1 MPRTRTTTIKVSGP
15 FSLSAA
21 VEALDVMAPHRGV
34 DGAYEGWHLIGGRMF
49 NVRVRQID
57 ARRLVMSVDGD
68 EVERGDVDA
77 AERLVR
83 RMFGLDL
90 DADRFYS
97 EASRE
102 DRVLRRLQSRMLGVR
117 PITAPTP
124 LAALVWIL
132 LTDLYG
138 PERARIVLCRLGGA
152 EQAADLARLDP
163 AVDAL
168 RLGLEPAT
176 VTHLRQI
183 GERGTTGAFGA
194 ELLSSMPLAAARNW
208 LCAHAEVGVTTA
220 DAVLVVGA
228 GRRDVVPAATPQ
240 LVAAVASY
248 YGVAR
253 AEARRRVDDLSR
265 RWGEFATWAAFL
277 LVTAARRD
285 GVSAGATT

>member
-15 FSLSAA
+15 FSLAAA
-21 VEALDVMAPHRGV
+21 VDALDIIAPHRGTG
-34 DGAYEGWHLIGGRMF
+34 GAYEGWHLIGGSTF

-68 EVERGDVDA
+68 DVERDDVEA
-77 AERLVR
+77 AEQLVR

-97 EASRE
+97 ETSRD

-117 PITAPTP
+117 PITTPTP
-124 LAALVWIL
+124 LAALVWTL
-132 LTDLYG
+132 LTDLHG
-138 PERARIVLCRLGGA
+138 PERARIVLCRLGGG

-163 AVDAL
+163 TVDAL

-176 VTHLRQI
+176 VAHLRMI

-194 ELLSSMPLAAARNW
+194 ELLRSMPLAAARNW
-208 LCAHAEVGVTTA
+208 LCAHADVGVTTA
-220 DAVLVVGA
+220 DAVLVAGA
-228 GRRDVVPAATPQ
+228 GRRDVVLTATPQ
-240 LVAAVASY
+240 LIAAVASY

-265 RWGEFATWAAFL
+265 RWGEFATWAAYL
-277 LVTAARRD
+277 LITAARRD
-285 GVSAGATT
+285 GVSAAAST

>member
-1 MPRTRTTTIKVSGP
+1 MPRTRTTTIKASGP

-21 VEALDVMAPHRGV
+21 VEALDVIAPHRGTG
-34 DGAYEGWHLIGGRMF
+34 GAYEGWHLIGGETL

-68 EVERGDVDA
+68 TVGRAEVDS
-77 AERLVR
+77 AEQLVR

-97 EASRE
+97 ETSRE

-117 PITAPTP
+117 PVTTPTP
-124 LAALVWIL
+124 LAALVWTL
-132 LTDLYG
+132 LSDLHG
-138 PERARIVLCRLGGA
+138 PERARIVLCRLGGG

-163 AVDAL
+163 AADAL
-168 RLGLEPAT
+168 RLGLEPGT
-176 VTHLRQI
+176 VAHLRTI
-183 GERGTTGAFGA
+183 GERGMTGAFGA
-194 ELLSSMPLAAARNW
+194 DLLRSMPLAAARNW
-208 LCAHAEVGVTTA
+208 VCAHAEVGVTTA
-220 DAVLVVGA
+220 DAVLVAGA

-240 LVAAVASY
+240 LIAAVASY
-248 YGVAR
+248 YGVAL

-265 RWGEFATWAAFL
+265 RWGEFASWAAYL

-285 GVSAGATT
+285 GVSAVAPT

>member
-34 DGAYEGWHLIGGRMF
+34 DGAYEGWHLIGGQTF
-49 NVRVRQID
+49 NVRVRQVA

-68 EVERGDVDA
+68 DVERTDVDS
-77 AERLVR
+77 AEQLVR

-102 DRVLRRLQSRMLGVR
+102 DRVLRRLQSRLLGVR

-132 LTDLYG
+132 LSDLHG
-138 PERARIVLCRLGGA
+138 PERARIVLCRLGGG
-152 EQAADLARLDP
+152 EQAQDLARLDP
-163 AVDAL
+163 RVDAL
-168 RLGLEPAT
+168 RLGIEPGT
-176 VTHLRQI
+176 VDHLRTI

-194 ELLSSMPLAAARNW
+194 DLLRSMPLAAARNW
-208 LCAHAEVGVTTA
+208 LCSHAEVGVTTA

-240 LVAAVASY
+240 LIAAVASY

-253 AEARRRVDDLSR
+253 AEARRRVDDLAR

-277 LVTAARRD
+277 LVTAATRD
-285 GVSAGATT
+285 GVSAGAPT